1 MTIHDTQIYWTRVC
15 TLKEIQYSEMHTMSI
30 QEKKICQPNF
40 KMYLVFTSVLCK
52 LYPALPSSSAPVQ
65 G

>member
-30 QEKKICQPNF
+30 QEKKN
-40 KMYLVFTSVLCK
+40 L
-52 LYPALPSSSAPVQ
+52 SAEL
-65 G
+65 